1 MEDLVT
7 LVIEVLFGLVFA
19 SALFTWLRR
28 HDTLSRDVTVVFSG
42 LAFIFAL
49 DVLGRIFGPMPKW
62 LGLVAGLLL
71 LAQPALTLQ
80 LLANAGLTRRILVV
94 VALAAMLVTSV
105 PLLLASQPAPGPLV
119 VGALA
124 VFFLTEGTAAVILAR
139 EARRRRGAARV
150 RLAVGA
156 GATALFG
163 IALLFAGFRG
173 GTGSV
178 AEVATVGSRIAA
190 VLSGL
195 GYLLA
200 FLPPRWQRR
209 VLNSTAAFDYT
220 EELLHR
226 AAEGAPTGELWER
239 LADTA
244 LRLTGARSA
253 VVALAADG
261 NQRIAALGA
270 SPAWLIRAR
279 EAVLGDIAIDR
290 PADHQPAAAIRGV
303 GPLVDAVAGRFV
315 SVLPFDVG
323 AGNAGALVLVFGNP
337 SLFHEDDRRLLDI
350 LAVRTAL
357 TTERS
362 IVLAEQTAL
371 TERLATS
378 LEALRG
384 ASQAKSDFLASM
396 SHELRTPLTAIIGFS
411 ELMRTE
417 PEADE
422 GRVTVQ
428 KEWVEHINRS
438 GEHLLGLIND
448 VLDLTKVEA
457 GRIDLQ
463 REELDLRVAVSEA
476 LEGVRPLANRRSQTL
491 WQAVEPAWVLA
502 DRGRMRQ
509 ILYNLLSNAI
519 KFTPEG
525 GTIGV
530 EVATDGGTVRLSVV
544 DTGVGI
550 APADQMRVFD
560 EFSQVGDVTARS
572 GGTGLGLALTRRL
585 TEAHGGEIQLEST
598 LGEGSRFTVIL
609 PAVGAPSAS
618 APGSAAEVEPRT
630 ITPLAAR
637 GVEVLVI
644 EDDPSAV
651 HLLRTYLEAD
661 GYAVRVAGDGETG
674 LAQARSGHP
683 AAIVLD
689 VLLPG
694 LDGWEVLRRLKAD
707 PEVRDIPVIVVTV
720 VDERELGL
728 ALGAVDYYL
737 KPVDRIALLARLG
750 RYTFMHKV
758 HEQKVRVLAI
768 DDDPAALGLVSS
780 ALVPEGFEVVA
791 HTDPVAGLAAAGK
804 QEFDLIICDLVM
816 PGMDGFEVIGRL
828 QADPRTRP
836 IPILVLTARTLT
848 QEDKARLN
856 GNILAI
862 LDKGVD
868 VRQRLLEWMRR
879 AVPRLAS

>member
-1 MEDLVT
+1 MEDFVT
-7 LVIEVLFGLVFA
+7 LAIELLFGLVFA
-19 SALFTWLRR
+19 GALIAWIRR

-42 LAFIFAL
+42 LAFLFAL
-49 DVLGRIFGPMPKW
+49 DVLGRFFGPMPKW
-62 LGLVAGLLL
+62 LSLVAALLL

-80 LLANAGLTRRILVV
+80 LLANAGLVRRMLVV
-94 VALAAMLVTSV
+94 VALVAMLATTV
-105 PLLLASQPAPGPLV
+105 PLLFVPRPLPGALV

-139 EARRRRGAARV
+139 EAQHRRGAARM

-156 GATALFG
+156 VATALFG
-163 IALLFAGFRG
+163 LALLFAGFG
-173 GTGSV
+173 GATGSV
-178 AEVATVGSRIAA
+178 AEIANVVSRVAAL
-190 VLSGL
+190 LSGA

-209 VLNSTAAFDYT
+209 VLNATAAFDYT
-220 EELLHR
+220 EKLLHR
-226 AAEGAPTGELWER
+226 ASEGAPASELWKE

-244 LRLTGARSA
+244 IRLTGARTA
-253 VVALAADG
+253 VVVLEAAGNQHVAALA
-261 NQRIAALGA
+261 A
-270 SPAWLIRAR
+270 SPAWRITVRDTIVGEIDIRK
-279 EAVLGDIAIDR
+279 V
-290 PADHQPAAAIRGV
+290 ADHQHAASTRGAST
-303 GPLVDAVAGRFV
+303 LVDAVAGRYV
-315 SVLPFDVG
+315 SLLPFDVG
-323 AGNAGALVLVFGNP
+323 GGSAGGLLLVFAHP

-350 LAVRTAL
+350 LSVRTAL
-357 TTERS
+357 TAERS
-362 IVLAEQTAL
+362 IVLAEQSAL

-378 LEALRG
+378 LQALRG

-417 PEADE
+417 PEAGA
-422 GRVTVQ
+422 GRVSVPT
-428 KEWVEHINRS
+428 EWVEHINKS

-463 REELDLRVAVSEA
+463 KEELDVRVAVSEA
-476 LEGVRPLANRRSQTL
+476 LEGVRPLADRRRQTL
-491 WQAVEPAWVLA
+491 RQEVEASWVLA
-502 DRGRMRQ
+502 DRGRLRQ

-525 GTIGV
+525 GEIRV
-530 EVATDGGTVRLSVV
+530 EVAADTATVRISVV

-560 EFSQVGDVTARS
+560 EFAQVGDVTART

-585 TEAHGGEIQLEST
+585 TEAHGGQVELESEP
-598 LGEGSRFTVIL
+598 GEGSRFTVTL
-609 PAVGAPSAS
+609 PAVGSPSAAAGS
-618 APGSAAEVEPRT
+618 PPQAVPHAVPAPRPRG
-630 ITPLAAR
+630 I
-637 GVEVLVI
+637 EVLVI

-651 HLLRTYLEAD
+651 RLLRTYLETD
-661 GYAVRVAGDGETG
+661 GYTVRVASDGEGG
-674 LAQARSGHP
+674 LAAARSARP
-683 AAIVLD
+683 SAIVLD

-737 KPVDRIALLARLG
+737 KPVDRVALLSRLAG
-750 RYTFMHKV
+750 FTFMTKV
-758 HEQKVRVLAI
+758 HGHETRVLAI
-768 DDDPAALGLVSS
+768 DDDPAALGLLRA
-780 ALVPEGFEVVA
+780 ALEPEGFALVT
-791 HTDPVAGLAAAGK
+791 HTDPVAGLAAASAE
-804 QEFDLIICDLVM
+804 EFDLIICDLVM
-816 PGMDGFEVIGRL
+816 PGMDGFEVIAHL
-828 QADPRTRP
+828 QEDPRTSAV
-836 IPILVLTARTLT
+836 PILVLTARTLT
-848 QEDKARLN
+848 RADKARLN

-862 LDKGVD
+862 VEKGED
-868 VRQRLLEWMRR
+868 VRERLLEWMRR
-879 AVPRLAS
+879 AVPRLAA